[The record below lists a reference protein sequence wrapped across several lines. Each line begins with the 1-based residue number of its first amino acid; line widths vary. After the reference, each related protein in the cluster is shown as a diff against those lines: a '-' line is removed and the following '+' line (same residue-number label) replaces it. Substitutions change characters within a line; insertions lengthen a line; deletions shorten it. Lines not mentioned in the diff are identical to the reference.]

1 MFKPQTCAAL
11 VALACAGLAQADN
24 LPQFAGDPVIVTASR
39 SAQPLSKTLADATV
53 ITRDEIEE
61 SGAQTLQQVLS
72 RQAAITIASNGGPGA
87 VSSIYMRGNKDS
99 HTVVLVDGMR
109 IYSATLGTTAIQ
121 NIPLAQVERIEILRG
136 PASSLYG
143 ADAIG
148 GVIQIFTRKGEGV
161 PAWNAGVE
169 LGNRGTGKLT
179 AGVAGKSG
187 DTAYSLQLSHAQ
199 SDGFSSTNPRNTG
212 YYNPDNDGYANDAY
226 AASLTQTIKPGH
238 DLTVRLFQTFSTSDF
253 DYSSAWKGQDRLK
266 SRLTGQSV
274 ESKNVFNDIWTST
287 LRYTRSQDKSEQFQ
301 NGNFDQRSSF
311 FQTTQDEWFWQN
323 DLSTKF
329 GLFILGAS
337 HLDQK
342 IASDGVFTKNTRT
355 SNAGFLNY
363 QLDLGKHLLQA
374 SLRNDHDDQFGG
386 KTTGKADYGYRF
398 AEGWLARAGYGTG
411 YKAPSFNDL
420 YYPDSGNPNLKP
432 ESSKNTELG
441 VQYRKDG
448 RSFSATLFQN
458 KVAQLIQWGPVDPS
472 NRSSQWTPS
481 NVNNA
486 TIQGVTI
493 EGAGRW
499 FDIDWQG
506 NITLL
511 DARDDKTGNW
521 LANRPRQSA
530 NFSASKSWG
539 KWTFGAEQQ
548 IASRRAGDPT
558 NTESMMLHG
567 YGISNVYADYRFAKS
582 WTATARVDNLF
593 DREYETAYGYN
604 TGGMGA
610 FIGVRYSQ

>member
-39 SAQPLSKTLADATV
+39 SAQPLSKTLADAKV

-72 RQAAITIASNGGPGA
+72 RQAAITIASNGGPGT

-99 HTVVLVDGMR
+99 HTVVLVDGVR

-121 NIPLAQVERIEILRG
+121 NIPLAQVDRVEILRG

-148 GVIQIFTRKGEGV
+148 GVIQIFTRKGEGE
-161 PAWNAGVE
+161 PAWNAGME
-169 LGNRGTGKLT
+169 FGNRGTGKLT

-187 DTAYSLQLSHAQ
+187 DTAYNLQLSHAQ

-226 AASLTQTIKPGH
+226 TASLTQTIKPGH
-238 DLTVRLFQTFSTSDF
+238 DLTVRLFQTFATADF
-253 DYSSAWKGQDRLK
+253 DYSSGWTGQDRGK

-274 ESKNVFNDIWTST
+274 ESKNAFNDIWTST
-287 LRYTRSQDKSEQFQ
+287 LRYTRSQDKSEQFL

-342 IASDGVFTKNTRT
+342 VASDGVFTKNTRT

-432 ESSKNTELG
+432 ESSKNTELA

-458 KVAQLIQWGPVDPS
+458 KVSQLIQWAPVDPS
-472 NRSSQWTPS
+472 NESSKWIPS
-481 NVNNA
+481 NVDNA
-486 TIQGVTI
+486 TIQGMTL

-499 FDIDWQG
+499 LDIDWQG

-548 IASRRAGDPT
+548 IASRRAGDSS
-558 NTESMMLHG
+558 NIESKMLHG